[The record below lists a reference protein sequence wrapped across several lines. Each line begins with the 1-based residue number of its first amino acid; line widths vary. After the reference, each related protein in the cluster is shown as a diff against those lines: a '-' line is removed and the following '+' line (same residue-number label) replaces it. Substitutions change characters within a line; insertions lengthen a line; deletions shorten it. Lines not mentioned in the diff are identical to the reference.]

1 MTTIGRS
8 VFRLVTLLFGAIF
21 LCSCAAPSTSVSLS
35 GTGGL
40 YKRIAVLP
48 FQQANPED
56 VMGQLVPRDIAG
68 QTDLSADS
76 AENIVESLFLKKMQE
91 NRKIEVIPVDETN
104 GLYRRLATESIST
117 KEADLIRRLGKELNA
132 DAILVGYV
140 YRYNERKGT
149 AYAVEK
155 PASVAFE
162 IQLVDTKEGK
172 RSWRAVFDKTQRS
185 LMENLFQFRFFVKE
199 KGQWVTAKDLAEE
212 GVEQIMQSFPGAR

>member
-1 MTTIGRS
+1 MAAIGGS
-8 VFRLVTLLFGAIF
+8 VFRLGAILLGVIF
-21 LCSCAAPSTSVSLS
+21 LCSCAAPSASVSLS

-48 FQQANPED
+48 FQQAKPED
-56 VMGQLVPRDIAG
+56 VMNRLMPRDIAG

-76 AENIVESLFLKKMQE
+76 AETVVESLFLEKLGE
-91 NRKIEVIPVDETN
+91 NREIEVIPVDRTKD
-104 GLYRRLATESIST
+104 LYRQLATESIST
-117 KEADLIRRLGKELNA
+117 READLIRRLGKELNA
-132 DAILVGYV
+132 DAIVVGYV

-162 IQLVDTKEGK
+162 IQLVDTREGARK
-172 RSWRAVFDKTQRS
+172 WRAIFDETQRS
-185 LMENLFQFRFFVKE
+185 LMENLLQFRFFVKG
-199 KGQWVTAKDLAEE
+199 KGQWVTAKELAEE